1 MKPGKRK
8 LLSDIDYD
16 AVYEIM
22 EKERKRSREWL
33 KNALFAPKT
42 IHNWREYP
50 VIDEEMKD
58 SYENKIRELRDELNR
73 ERKNNR
79 SLSVRAAGK
88 IKKAVKKVLG
98 K

>member
-1 MKPGKRK
+1 MKPGNRK

-88 IKKAVKKVLG
+88 ITKAVKKVLG